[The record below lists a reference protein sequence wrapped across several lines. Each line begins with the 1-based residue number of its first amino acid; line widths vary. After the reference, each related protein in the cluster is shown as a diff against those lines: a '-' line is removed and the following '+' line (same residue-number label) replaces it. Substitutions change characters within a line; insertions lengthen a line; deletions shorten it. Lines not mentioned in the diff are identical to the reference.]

1 MEDEDV
7 KRIAYLRTP
16 FAKVQRQDP
25 RHIVDAVMDPSR
37 KTLRIKQEITAMPS
51 RDERNRP

>member
-25 RHIVDAVMDPSR
+25 RHIVDAVMDPERRVLRVQKEIIASPNR
-37 KTLRIKQEITAMPS
+37 KENES
-51 RDERNRP
+51 